1 MTLSNAGRDE
11 SGAALRFHPIL
22 LGSDINVYGMARAFH
37 EAYGI
42 VSDAYAYFQLS
53 PTKFSRIVNVHIV
66 PDFND
71 RETFRRFM
79 VDLGRRMKAEDPQ
92 RKLLLIPCGDVYA
105 NLLSQCDDDLRELF
119 VYNTLEPD
127 LMQRLSNKATFY
139 ELCEQHGLPHPK
151 TLTVDG
157 EDVRRGTHQHLPF
170 DYPVAMKPA
179 DSVEWL
185 GIDFEGRRKAYI
197 FENPDELDTMIRRAY
212 DAGYRSKMIIQ
223 DFIPGDDSHMRVL
236 NAYVDHHHRVRM
248 MFLGHPLLEDP
259 SPVAAGNYA
268 AIIPDYNE
276 EVFGPIKAFLEN
288 IGYEGVANFDMKY
301 DERDGSYK
309 LFEINLR
316 QGRSSYFVT
325 LNGFNL
331 ARYFVEDLIEDT
343 PFDGNTVFGR
353 GSKLWLEIPRS
364 IFRDYVTAGDD
375 KDRGLAMLHSGE
387 WGTTLEYGK
396 DMNPRRWLMIRHM
409 FAIYKKTYA
418 KYFQAKG
425 DLA

>member
-1 MTLSNAGRDE
+1 MT
-11 SGAALRFHPIL
+11 RFQPIL

-37 EAYGI
+37 EEYGI

-66 PDFND
+66 PDFDNFV
-71 RETFRRFM
+71 TFRDFM
-79 VDLGRRMKAEDPQ
+79 LSLGKRMKAEDPD
-92 RKLLLIPCGDVYA
+92 RALLLIPCGDVYA
-105 NLLSQCDDDLRELF
+105 NLLSQCGDDLRRYF
-119 VYNTLEPD
+119 VYNTLD
-127 LMQRLSNKATFY
+127 IRLSRKLAYKATFY
-139 ELCEQHGLPHPK
+139 QLCEQYGLPHPK
-151 TLTVDG
+151 TKTVTA
-157 EDVRRGTHQHLPF
+157 EDVRLGAYKDLPF

-179 DSVEWL
+179 NSVEWL
-185 GIDFEGRRKAYI
+185 SIDFEGRRKAYI
-197 FENPDELDTMIRRAY
+197 FDNPDDLDVMIRRAY
-212 DAGYRSKMIIQ
+212 DAGYKSEMVIQ
-223 DFIPGDDSHMRVL
+223 DFIPGDDSRMRVL

-268 AIIPDYNE
+268 AIIPDFNQQ
-276 EVFGPIKAFLEN
+276 VFDRIKSFLET

-301 DERDGSYK
+301 DERDGEYK

-331 ARYFVEDLIEDT
+331 AKYFVDDLVEDT

-364 IFRDYVTAGDD
+364 IFTDYVADGED
-375 KDRGLAMLHSGE
+375 KDRGIAMMKSGD
-387 WGTTLEYGK
+387 WGTTLEYSK
-396 DMNPRRWLMIRHM
+396 DMNPLRWLMIRHM
-409 FAIYKKTYA
+409 FSIYKKSYA
-418 KYFQAKG
+418 KYFKQKG
-425 DLA
+425 DLK